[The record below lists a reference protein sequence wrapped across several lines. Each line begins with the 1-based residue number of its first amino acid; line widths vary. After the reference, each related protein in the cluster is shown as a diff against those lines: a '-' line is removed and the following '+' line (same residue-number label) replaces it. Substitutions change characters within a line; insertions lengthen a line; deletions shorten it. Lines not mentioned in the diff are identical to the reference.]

1 MCAFLGFL
9 AHQLHLAQVGVG
21 YQASATS
28 VEAGEVFGVLLDI
41 FKGDFDFFPL
51 ITKVSSAHG
60 F

>member
-1 MCAFLGFL
+1 MGFL

-21 YQASATS
+21 YQASVTS